1 MSNKYFNTPSPG
13 FSKFRELMDKWD
25 AHCVLE
31 EAAKSINDLMDRHGM
46 ILFFKK
52 GDDLFGA
59 PEESRLIFAKL
70 KNDTEEEDDPMMPG
84 FRDEAK
90 FLGINLL
97 KSMFGDPEDSVENLF
112 GNQDIPNIHVC
123 DRDDVVNM
131 IMNHKPKKSPKKK
144 DKDAP
149 AVSKRRS

>member
-1 MSNKYFNTPSPG
+1 MSNNYFNTPSPG
-13 FSKFRELMDKWD
+13 FSQFRQLMDKWD
-25 AHCVLE
+25 AHCILE
-31 EAAKSINDLMDRHGM
+31 EQAKSINDLMNRHGM

-52 GDDLFGA
+52 GDDLFGS
-59 PEESRLIFAKL
+59 PEESRLVFAKL
-70 KNDTEEEDDPMMPG
+70 KSNDEDDPMMPG

-97 KSMFGDPEDSVENLF
+97 KSMFGDPEDSVENMF

-123 DRDDVVNM
+123 DRDDAVNM
-131 IMNHKPKKSPKKK
+131 IMNHKPTPPKKK
-144 DKDAP
+144 KKEKDAP

>member
-1 MSNKYFNTPSPG
+1 METQNNSLG
-13 FSKFRELMDKWD
+13 FSKFRYWLDLWD
-25 AHCVLE
+25 RNLE
-31 EAAKSINDLMDRHGM
+31 IQEAAKSINDLMDRHGM

-70 KNDTEEEDDPMMPG
+70 KNDTEDQDDPMSPG

-97 KSMFGDPEDSVENLF
+97 KSMFGSPEDSVENLF

-131 IMNHKPKKSPKKK
+131 IMNHKPKSPKKK
-144 DKDAP
+144 DKNAP

>member
-1 MSNKYFNTPSPG
+1 MNDKYFNTPSPG

-25 AHCVLE
+25 RHCFIE
-31 EAAKSINDLMDRHGM
+31 EQEKSVHDLLDRHGM

-70 KNDTEEEDDPMMPG
+70 KSDDEDDPMMPG

-90 FLGINLL
+90 FIGVNLM
-97 KSMFGDPEDSVENLF
+97 KSMFGSPEDSVENMF
-112 GNQDIPNIHVC
+112 GQEDIPNIQVC
-123 DRDDVVNM
+123 DRDDVVKM
-131 IMNHKPKKSPKKK
+131 IMNHKPKKE
-144 DKDAP
+144 KDAVT
-149 AVSKRRS
+149 VSKR